1 MNKTRHN
8 LSTEAPPSE
17 GFREALTLHLAD
29 NSLIM
34 GHRLSEW
41 TGHGP
46 MLEQDIAISNIALDL
61 IGQAR
66 NFYQYA
72 AELINVNTYSSEQ
85 TAETFSLKIPTSIR
99 TGKVPLRE
107 ATEDTLAYLRD
118 TKDFKNILL
127 TELPNGDWAKTILK
141 LFFFSTYQY
150 FLYRQLVHSLDK
162 QLSAIAEKSL
172 KEVTYHLRW
181 SSEWVI
187 RLGDG
192 TEESHM
198 RMQNALNELWGYTDE
213 MFIPADYEIQCAQN
227 NIGVDVCLLKDDWDK
242 KVNEVL
248 IEATLPSQQGD
259 GQVVRQINN
268 GKQGLHTEN
277 LETLLKE
284 MQYLQRTY
292 PGCEW

>member
-1 MNKTRHN
+1 MQDS
-8 LSTEAPPSE
+8 LIDY
-17 GFREALTLHLAD
+17 TLHLAD
-29 NSLIM
+29 NSLMM

-46 MLEQDIAISNIALDL
+46 VLEQDIAISNIALDL
-61 IGQAR
+61 IGQSR

-72 AELINVNTYSSEQ
+72 AQSKGNGT
-85 TAETFSLKIPTSIR
+85 
-99 TGKVPLRE
+99 
-107 ATEDTLAYLRD
+107 TEDDLAYFRD
-118 TKDFKNILL
+118 AGDFKNILL
-127 TELPNGDWAKTILK
+127 AELPNGDWGKTILK

-150 FLYRQLVHSLDK
+150 YLYQKLISSADT

-192 TEESHM
+192 TQESKQ
-198 RMQNALNELWGYTDE
+198 RMEKALNELWGYTSE
-213 MFIPADYEIQCAQN
+213 MFLPADYENECAKN
-227 NIGVDVCLLKDDWDK
+227 NSGVAVNTLKADWDN
-242 KVNEVL
+242 KVRSVFEQ
-248 IEATLPSQQGD
+248 ATLDQVPGD
-259 GQVVRQINN
+259 RIAEGPH
-268 GKQGLHTEN
+268 GKEGKHSEHLREILN
-277 LETLLKE
+277 D

>member
-1 MNKTRHN
+1 MSDHLLN
-8 LSTEAPPSE
+8 
-17 GFREALTLHLAD
+17 FTLHLAD

-46 MLEQDIAISNIALDL
+46 VLEQDIAISNIALDL
-61 IGQAR
+61 IGQSR

-72 AELINVNTYSSEQ
+72 AQIKGGGV
-85 TAETFSLKIPTSIR
+85 
-99 TGKVPLRE
+99 
-107 ATEDTLAYLRD
+107 TEDDLAYLRD
-118 TKDFKNILL
+118 AEEFKNILL
-127 TELPNGDWAKTILK
+127 AELPNGDWAKTILK

-150 FLYRQLVHSLDK
+150 FLYQKLSASTDA
-162 QLSAIAEKSL
+162 QLSAISEKSL

-192 TEESHM
+192 TEESHK
-198 RMQNALNELWGYTDE
+198 RVETALNELWSYTAE
-213 MFIPADYEIQCAQN
+213 MFLPVEYESECAQN
-227 NIGVDVCLLKDDWDK
+227 NIGIDVSSLKDDWK
-242 KVNEVL
+242 NKVKAIFE
-248 IEATLPSQQGD
+248 EATISLPAENNEN
-259 GQVVRQINN
+259 RN
-268 GKQGLHTEN
+268 GKEGDHTEYLREILN
-277 LETLLKE
+277 D